1 MTLDEL
7 QAIAE
12 KDLKVD
18 DLELASESTRNAA
31 LHQKDLTFLNHY
43 KGLLITKKSEL
54 KRLKLKK
61 WEYFTGKSDP
71 QVYRDN
77 PFDYKIL
84 KADLHIYLDADDDLI
99 KAQSLVEYYEMCV
112 DTCERYMKN
121 ISDRQWNIKN
131 AIAWRRFESGEV

>member
-7 QAIAE
+7 QTIAE

-18 DLELASESTRNAA
+18 DLELATESTRNAA
-31 LHQKDLTFLNHY
+31 LHQKYLTYLNHY
-43 KGLLITKKSEL
+43 KGLLIKKKAEL
-54 KRLKLKK
+54 KRLKLQK

-131 AIAWRRFESGEV
+131 AIAWRKFESGEV

>member
-31 LHQKDLTFLNHY
+31 LHQKYLTFLNHY

-61 WEYFTGKSDP
+61 WEYFTGK
-71 QVYRDN
+71 
-77 PFDYKIL
+77 IL
-84 KADLHIYLDADDDLI
+84 KADLHIYLDADEDLI

>member
-31 LHQKDLTFLNHY
+31 LHQKYLTFLNHY

-77 PFDYKIL
+77 PFDHKIL
-84 KADLHIYLDADDDLI
+84 KADLHIYLDADEDLI

-131 AIAWRRFESGEV
+131 DIAWRRFESGEV

>member
-7 QAIAE
+7 QTIAE

-31 LHQKDLTFLNHY
+31 LHQKYLTFLNHY
-43 KGLLITKKSEL
+43 KGLLIKKKAEL
-54 KRLKLKK
+54 KRLKLQK

-84 KADLHIYLDADDDLI
+84 KADLHIYLDADDDPY
-99 KAQSLVEYYEMCV
+99 QS
-112 DTCERYMKN
+112 T
-121 ISDRQWNIKN
+121 ISCGIL
-131 AIAWRRFESGEV
+131 

>member
-18 DLELASESTRNAA
+18 DLELASESSRNAA
-31 LHQKDLTFLNHY
+31 LHQKYLTFLNHY

-77 PFDYKIL
+77 PFDHKIL
-84 KADLHIYLDADDDLI
+84 KADLHIYLDADEDLI

>member
-1 MTLDEL
+1 MTLEEL

-12 KDLKVD
+12 KDLKID

-31 LHQKDLTFLNHY
+31 LHQKYLTYLNHF
-43 KGLLITKKSEL
+43 KGLLITKKKDL
-54 KRLKLKK
+54 KRLKLDK

-84 KADLHIYLDADDDLI
+84 KADLHIYLDADEDLA
-99 KAQSLVEYYEMCV
+99 KQQALVEYYEMCV
-112 DTCERYMKN
+112 ILRKVYEKHL
-121 ISDRQWNIKN
+121 
-131 AIAWRRFESGEV
+131 